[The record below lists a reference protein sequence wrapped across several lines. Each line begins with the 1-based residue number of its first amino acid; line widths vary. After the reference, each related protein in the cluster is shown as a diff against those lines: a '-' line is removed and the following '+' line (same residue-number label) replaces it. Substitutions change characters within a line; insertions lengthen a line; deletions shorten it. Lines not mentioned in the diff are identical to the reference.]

1 MEKEIIISAIVII
14 ALAVTF
20 LRYVVKPAYTSN
32 DEDVQVDKKERSL
45 PLTRMRKADLIELAQ
60 TNNIPL
66 DSDMTRVEIIKEIKL
81 AVSKSYS

>member
-14 ALAVTF
+14 ALAVAF
-20 LRYVVKPAYTSN
+20 LQYVVKPKCTSE
-32 DEDVQVDKKERSL
+32 DEGDQVEKKERSV
-45 PLTRMRKADLIELAQ
+45 PLTRMRKADLIEHAQ

-66 DSDMTRVEIIKEIKL
+66 DSDMTRIEIIKEIRL